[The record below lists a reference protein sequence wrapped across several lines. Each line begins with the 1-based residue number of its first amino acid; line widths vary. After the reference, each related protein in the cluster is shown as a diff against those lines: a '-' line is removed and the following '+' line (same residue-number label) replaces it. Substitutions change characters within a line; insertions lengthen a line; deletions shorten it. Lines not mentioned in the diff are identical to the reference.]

1 MADAETRRRELA
13 HHEELYSGF
22 AQQHFAKAAVRAFR
36 AHLARRILRR
46 TGLGPRARVLSLGCG
61 IGDTEL
67 LLAPAV
73 GRIVGVDFSP
83 AAIRQAREDA
93 ARAGIANAEFMEG
106 DLDTIHFPDAS
117 LDGVLAIFLLHHLPG
132 QQLHELAGRVR
143 QWLAPGGVFYSLDPN
158 RRRLSGRLGR
168 LLVPKLMERYHTPG
182 ERELDPAATRELFT
196 AEGFAAEV
204 GMYDFLSTPLA
215 GLWPGARRVYGAA
228 RRLDDLLVRAP
239 LLARWGS
246 NFELVARV
254 GASGTGRGVHGGT
267 P

>member
-22 AQQHFAKAAVRAFR
+22 AQQHFAKPAVRAFR
-36 AHLARRILRR
+36 AHLAGHILRR
-46 TGLGPRARVLSLGCG
+46 TGLGPRARLLSLGCG

-83 AAIRQAREDA
+83 AAIRQASEDA
-93 ARAGIANAEFMEG
+93 AWAGIANIEFQEG
-106 DLDTIHFPDAS
+106 DLDTIRFPDAS
-117 LDGVLAIFLLHHLPG
+117 FDGILAIFLLHHLPDE
-132 QQLHELAGRVR
+132 QLRELAARAR
-143 QWLAPGGVFYSLDPN
+143 RWLAPGGVFYSLDPN

-168 LLVPKLMERYHTPG
+168 LLAPKLMERYHTPG
-182 ERELDPAATRELFT
+182 ERELDPAATRDVFSAQGFF
-196 AEGFAAEV
+196 AETR
-204 GMYDFLSTPLA
+204 MYDFLSTPLA
-215 GLWPGARRVYGAA
+215 GLWPGAGRVYGVA
-228 RRLDDLLVRAP
+228 RWVDDLLVRAP

-246 NFELVARV
+246 NFELTARV
-254 GASGTGRGVHGGT
+254 GESGTGRGVHGGT